1 MADLFPELILFLHPH
16 FHCATYLI
24 FLVSTTNLGIVISVQ
39 SNHCSFCQLS
49 QISICF
55 KMDATSAI
63 EIVCTNTEAY
73 ILFIVWNIF
82 HDLLVILFTL
92 ILMLL
97 EKLTDDL
104 PLHYISL
111 PFYGMVIKVNNTEE
125 QNDFICM
132 QWNAVLNVFYTVLS
146 QCSTL
151 FWRSVV
157 R

>member
-1 MADLFPELILFLHPH
+1 MLFLHPH
-16 FHCATYLI
+16 FHYATYLI
-24 FLVSTTNLGIVISVQ
+24 LVNTTKLGIVVSVQ
-39 SNHCSFCQLS
+39 SNHCSFCRLS

-55 KMDATSAI
+55 KMDVTSAI
-63 EIVCTNTEAY
+63 EIVCTKTEACN
-73 ILFIVWNIF
+73 LFIVWNIF
-82 HDLLVILFTL
+82 HDLLVIFFTL

-97 EKLTDDL
+97 EKLIDDL

-111 PFYGMVIKVNNTEE
+111 LFYGMVIKMNNTEE

-132 QWNAVLNVFYTVLS
+132 QWNAVLNVFYTILS